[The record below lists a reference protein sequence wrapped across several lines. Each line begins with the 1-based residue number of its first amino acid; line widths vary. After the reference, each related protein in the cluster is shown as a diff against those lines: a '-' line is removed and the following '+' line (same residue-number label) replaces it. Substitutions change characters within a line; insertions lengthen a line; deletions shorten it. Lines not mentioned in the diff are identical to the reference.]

1 MPTNIATNV
10 PTNVATNVCTVA
22 TESLRA
28 RRPASNLLNFK
39 ELRSNM
45 DTSARSLM
53 LELCMSGMD
62 ETVIQR
68 CPLGRFSVSGPWPR
82 ATHVWEVLVV
92 RFLPLLFLM
101 AGPGVLRAQ
110 ERPIDSSDWPAY
122 QHDNRRTGAT
132 KQELKFPLKL
142 AWTYKARYAPSPAW
156 PPEAKNDYYHKKYDL
171 PERVTFDH
179 AFHVVGAGDRIYFG
193 SSADDKVYCLDAETG
208 QEKWAFYT
216 EGPVRFAPT
225 VAGDLL
231 LFGSD
236 DGHVYAV
243 RARDSKLVWKRRIAP
258 EERLIPGNNR
268 IISAWPVRTDVMVE
282 GGKAYAC
289 AGIFPSQGVYQV
301 TLNVR
306 SGEVLNNQTLK
317 ITAQGY
323 QERVF
328 GKLMISTGRNPAGA
342 FVAELQAND
351 KQPKKEASSL
361 AKEYPYAFIRTGDVR
376 ISGGDGK
383 IAALDAT
390 GKEIW
395 TAKVEG
401 KAHSLAVVGG
411 RLFAST
417 DAGAVHCFG
426 EESSVEARVWD
437 RSKGPRARV
446 TDVDGKTASRLRDFL
461 KGQRGYVLILGD
473 ENGAMARIT
482 AEWTECQIIV
492 REPDEAKAMKTR
504 KIVDQVGLSG
514 RITVHCGDCKTLPYG
529 DYIFNHVMAHTD
541 QTPHDELVR
550 VASPVNALIS
560 VPGRFLER
568 PKLAGAG
575 EWTHMYAD
583 AGNTACSNDT
593 LVGDQ
598 EQRLQ
603 WWGRPGPRGLIDRH
617 HRTVPPLYK
626 NGRLIVPGED
636 RVTGVDAYNGAILW
650 ERDIPN
656 SRRVIAFRDSSYL
669 AINDEHLYVVAS
681 DKCLALNPAD
691 GKTEKTYSLPAEIPG
706 KYEWDYL
713 ATAEGML
720 IGSGA
725 KAGSIRREQSYTN
738 TVTITHWD
746 FAPAV
751 GSDFLFAHDFKSDK
765 PAWVYRSK
773 AGLIVNPTLAIG
785 GGRIYFIESASEA
798 SMKSVIGQAKLPAL
812 LADGSTLVAL
822 DFKTGRE
829 LWRKAGKPFAG
840 IQHAVFG
847 SYSSEVLLIVGSFNK
862 QVGKAKPSL
871 WYDINAFEARTGDL
885 LWSRS
890 QDQQCPI
897 NGEHGEQERH
907 PTIVDGKVYCEP
919 YAYELKTGQ
928 PAEWKWPWVKSQR
941 RGCGTLSASASCFFF
956 RNDTSNAYGLEAGAA
971 KPITTETRP
980 GCWINLIP
988 AGGLLLAPEASSGCT
1003 CNYAVQTSLALIPLA
1018 KKQPR

>member
-1 MPTNIATNV
+1 
-10 PTNVATNVCTVA
+10 
-22 TESLRA
+22 
-28 RRPASNLLNFK
+28 
-39 ELRSNM
+39 
-45 DTSARSLM
+45 
-53 LELCMSGMD
+53 MS
-62 ETVIQR
+62 
-68 CPLGRFSVSGPWPR
+68 
-82 ATHVWEVLVV
+82 
-92 RFLPLLFLM
+92 RFLTLSFVLLV
-101 AGPGVLRAQ
+101 AASVHAQ
-110 ERPIDSSDWPAY
+110 NSPIENSDWPTY
-122 QHDNRRTGAT
+122 QHDNRRTGVS
-132 KQELKFPLKL
+132 KQDLKFRLKL
-142 AWTYKARYAPSPAW
+142 AWTYKASHAPNPAW
-156 PPEAKNDYYHKKYDL
+156 PPEAKNDYYHNKYDL

-193 SSADDKVYCLDAETG
+193 SSADDKVYCLDADTG

-225 VAGDLL
+225 VAGELV

-236 DGHVYAV
+236 DGHVYALQSK
-243 RARDSKLVWKRRIAP
+243 DGKLVWKRRIAP
-258 EERLIPGNNR
+258 EDRMIPGNNR
-268 IISAWPVRTDVMVE
+268 LISAWPVRTDVLVE
-282 GGKAYAC
+282 GEKAYAC

-301 TLNVR
+301 TLSVR
-306 SGEVLNNQTLK
+306 TGEVLNNQTLK

-342 FVAELQAND
+342 FAAELQAND

-361 AKEYPYAFIRTGDVR
+361 PKEYPFAFIRAGDRR
-376 ISGGDGK
+376 IGGGDGK
-383 IAALDAT
+383 IAAFDAT

-395 TAKVEG
+395 SAKVEG
-401 KAHSLAVVGG
+401 KAHSLAVVRG

-417 DAGAVHCFG
+417 DKGAIHCFTPDGMNPKYKEVKTSIG
-426 EESSVEARVWD
+426 EPEASPKVEFIRQHQPLD
-437 RSKGPRARV
+437 QGYCLLLSP
-446 TDVDGKTASRLRDFL
+446 SPDFL
-461 KGQRGYVLILGD
+461 SDFAKFYL
-473 ENGAMARIT
+473 
-482 AEWTECQIIV
+482 WCQIVV
-492 REPDEAKAMKTR
+492 REPDLEKIAELR
-504 KIVDQVGLSG
+504 KSIPSLGSG
-514 RITVHCGDCKTLPYG
+514 RVFIQHGSLNNLPYG
-529 DYIFNHVMAHTD
+529 DMIFNLVVADGASTAKPD
-541 QTPHDELVR
+541 VLRVLRPNGGLAVFGFDEN
-550 VASPVNALIS
+550 SI
-560 VPGRFLER
+560 ER
-568 PKLAGAG
+568 RGPLAGAG

-583 AGNTACSNDT
+583 PANTACSNDT

-636 RVTGVDAYNGAILW
+636 RVTGVDAYNGTILW
-650 ERDIPN
+650 EREIPD

-669 AINDEHLYVVAS
+669 AISNDYLYVAAA

-691 GKTEKTYSLPAEIPG
+691 GKTTKTFSLPAENSG

-713 ATAEGML
+713 ATVDGML

-725 KAGSIRREQSYTN
+725 KAGSIRRQQSHNN

-751 GSDFLFAHDFKSDK
+751 GSDFLFAYDAKGNK
-765 PAWVYRSK
+765 PTWVYRSK
-773 AGLIVNPTLAIG
+773 AGLIVNPTLTIG
-785 GGRIYFIESASEA
+785 GGRIYFIESANEA
-798 SMKSVIGQAKLPAL
+798 TLKAASGQAKLATL

-822 DFKTGRE
+822 DLKTGHE
-829 LWRKAGKPFAG
+829 LWRKAGKPFSG
-840 IQHAVFG
+840 IQHAIFG
-847 SYSSEVLLIVGSFNK
+847 SYSSDVLLIVGSFNK
-862 QVGKAKPSL
+862 QVGKAKATL
-871 WYDINAFEARTGDL
+871 WYDINAFDAKTGEP

-907 PTIVDGKVYCEP
+907 PAIVSGKVFCEP
-919 YAYELKTGQ
+919 YSYDLKTGQ
-928 PAEWKWPWVKSQR
+928 PIEWKWPWVKNQR

-956 RNDTSNAYGLEAGAA
+956 RNDTANTYSLEEGAA

-988 AGGLLLAPEASSGCT
+988 AGGLVLAPEASSGCT
-1003 CNYAVQTSLALIPLA
+1003 CNYAVQTSLALIPVR
-1018 KKQPR
+1018 KKQ